1 MTFMKTAP
9 MTFDLVQGSGNRVM
23 STVRIDERNAI
34 AQVWWCEGKQEW
46 HWSLVW
52 EDGGPWGTHM
62 HNGIAPTSTQAR
74 ADIAKTILWI
84 EDKWPT
90 LEYFEGA

>member
-1 MTFMKTAP
+1 MIA
-9 MTFDLVQGSGNRVM
+9 GSGNKFV
-23 STVRIDERNAI
+23 TAVRLDESNTS

-46 HWSLVW
+46 HWSLIW

-62 HNGIAPTSTQAR
+62 HNGMAPTKEAAR
-74 ADIAKTILWI
+74 ADIVKTMIWI

>member
-1 MTFMKTAP
+1 MIT
-9 MTFDLVQGSGNRVM
+9 GSGNAFM
-23 STVRIDERNAI
+23 STVKLDHENCS
-34 AQVWWCEGKQEW
+34 AQVWWCARKEEW
-46 HWSLVW
+46 HWCLIW

-62 HNGIAPTSTQAR
+62 HNGISDSKERAR
-74 ADIAKTILWI
+74 ADIVRTMIWI

>member
-1 MTFMKTAP
+1 
-9 MTFDLVQGSGNRVM
+9 M
-23 STVRIDERNAI
+23 STVKLDSRNTS
-34 AQVWWCEGKQEW
+34 AQVWWCEPKNEW
-46 HWSLVW
+46 HWMLVW

-62 HNGIAPTSTQAR
+62 HSGIAPSKAKAR
-74 ADIAKTILWI
+74 ADIVKTMIWI